1 MTKII
6 NNQGN
11 ISIEKKENEDL
22 FLLKNFDNLFKTK
35 RGYIIKMPKPGDCVV
50 ACLSGG
56 QDSVA
61 NIGILLKEFKLNVYP
76 FFINRVQSNYKHE
89 KKSVNYFNKFYKK
102 NFPKLYHNC
111 KEITVNTPGAEYKNL
126 LRKTKEAVAGIP
138 LKRNICYPARGPV
151 VFLTGMEY
159 GYSLQAKGISINTV
173 FASNMSSDPAF
184 HCSQTWIRLMNIL
197 FCQILNDWSWQFISI
212 PIETEF
218 GNYYDKDV
226 FLKWSYENN
235 IPIHKARTCVKSF
248 NHECGTCSSCRAR
261 KTGYSE
267 AGINDPTR
275 YISEAPKI

>member
-1 MTKII
+1 M
-6 NNQGN
+6 NNRGN
-11 ISIEKKENEDL
+11 IIIKKKSNEDL
-22 FLLKNFDNLFKTK
+22 LLLKTFNNLFKIK
-35 RGYIIKMPKPGDCVV
+35 RGYIIKMPKPGESVV

-76 FFINRVQSNYKHE
+76 FFINRGQSNYKYE
-89 KKSVNYFNKFYKK
+89 KKSVDYFNKFYKSK
-102 NFPKLYHNC
+102 FPKLYHNS
-111 KEITVNTPGAEYKNL
+111 KEIAVNTPGVEYKDL
-126 LRKTKEAVAGIP
+126 LRKTKKMADGVP
-138 LKRNICYPARGPV
+138 LISSICYPARGPI

-159 GYSLQAKGISINTV
+159 GYSLRAKGININNL

-184 HCSQTWIRLMNIL
+184 HCSQTWVRLMNVL

-226 FLKWSYENN
+226 FLKWSYENG

-248 NHECGTCSSCRAR
+248 DLECGACSACRFRR
-261 KTGYSE
+261 KGYSE
-267 AGINDPTR
+267 AGIKDPTK
-275 YISEAPKI
+275 YMSEISKRSRN